1 MVKMMRDEFP
11 YLATQWVHHKHPIAE
26 FPPALLACPD
36 STSFLTTYRNIL
48 LPSLLECDRSPAME
62 FLENLAGK
70 CGREVKD
77 LFADN
82 FSTLM
87 AHIFPFIAAEQA
99 NYTSVSKA
107 RVSTY
112 TFIIYYLLLQAVYSI
127 HVIKLKVGRLDYCLT
142 VSFLVLSRFRW
153 PRSTTS

>member
-1 MVKMMRDEFP
+1 MAEGTGSSMVEMMRDELP
-11 YLATQWVHHKHPIAE
+11 YLATQWVQHKHPIAE

-36 STSFLTTYRNIL
+36 PTSFLTTYRNIL

-62 FLENLAGK
+62 FLENLTER
-70 CGREVKD
+70 CDRDVKD

-107 RVSTY
+107 RVSTFI
-112 TFIIYYLLLQAVYSI
+112 TFSDNNVELLEYWLSHSVHSI
-127 HVIKLKVGRLDYCLT
+127 HDLT
-142 VSFLVLSRFRW
+142 ESR
-153 PRSTTS
+153 